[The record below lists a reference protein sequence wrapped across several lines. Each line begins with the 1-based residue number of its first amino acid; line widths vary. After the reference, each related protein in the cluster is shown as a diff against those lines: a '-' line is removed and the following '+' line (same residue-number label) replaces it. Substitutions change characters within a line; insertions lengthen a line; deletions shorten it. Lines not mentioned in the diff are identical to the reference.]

1 MAGIGIKLNKF
12 FEKSSVTS
20 YIVGSGYSVISTIA
34 PMLVVI
40 GVILM
45 MQAILGYSD
54 ASYSDKQLF
63 QSTVLYVFIFSLLGS
78 SLLNAVLS
86 KYVSDVI
93 FKEEYDSIMAAFYLG
108 LALNLILD
116 CIMFIPFTIHEHFVG
131 KVGIGYILTSIAC
144 FLSLSLVFYTML
156 YLSL

>member
-40 GVILM
+40 GVILI

-54 ASYSDKQLF
+54 ASYSNKQLF
-63 QSTVLYVFIFSLLGS
+63 QSTVLYVFYIF
-78 SLLNAVLS
+78 
-86 KYVSDVI
+86 
-93 FKEEYDSIMAAFYLG
+93 
-108 LALNLILD
+108 
-116 CIMFIPFTIHEHFVG
+116 FVG
-131 KVGIGYILTSIAC
+131 FIIAQCGIIKVCIGC
-144 FLSLSLVFYTML
+144 HF
-156 YLSL
+156 